1 MQVVLCLGCF
11 QMSTDTVVQNFTS
24 FLISTLFPLALNLPI
39 NHTYGVVKGAKQL
52 LPLQLGY
59 ERFQYIGFN

>member
-1 MQVVLCLGCF
+1 
-11 QMSTDTVVQNFTS
+11 MSTDTVVQNFTS